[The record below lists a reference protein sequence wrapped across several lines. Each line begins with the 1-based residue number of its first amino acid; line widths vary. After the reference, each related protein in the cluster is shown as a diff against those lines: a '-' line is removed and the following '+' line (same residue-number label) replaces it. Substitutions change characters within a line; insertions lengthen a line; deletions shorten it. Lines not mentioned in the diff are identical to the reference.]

1 MQITINIPEEA
12 LSDLRKEP
20 KEFAREMQLAA
31 IVKWYE
37 LGTLSQSKAAEILG
51 ISRREFI
58 DLLSRFQVSPFQ
70 LTPLELEEEMLLD

>member
-1 MQITINIPEEA
+1 MQITITIPEEA
-12 LSDLRKEP
+12 LSVLRKGP

-37 LGTLSQSKAAEILG
+37 LGQLSQSKAAEIVGL
-51 ISRREFI
+51 SRREFI

-70 LTPLELEEEMLLD
+70 LTPLELEREMLLD

>member
-1 MQITINIPEEA
+1 M
-12 LSDLRKEP
+12 LRKEP

-70 LTPLELEEEMLLD
+70 LTPLELEKEMLLD